1 MVNKHTWLDVEC
13 YTDGGCNHG
22 DLSSENETKP
32 WIEVNSPAHLEFLD
46 VIFDKRFMKAVP
58 YYRNFR

>member
-1 MVNKHTWLDVEC
+1 MVNKHTWLDLEG

-32 WIEVNSPAHLEFLD
+32 WIEVNSPAHLEFVD
-46 VIFDKRFMKAVP
+46 VIFDKRLISAL
-58 YYRNFR
+58 